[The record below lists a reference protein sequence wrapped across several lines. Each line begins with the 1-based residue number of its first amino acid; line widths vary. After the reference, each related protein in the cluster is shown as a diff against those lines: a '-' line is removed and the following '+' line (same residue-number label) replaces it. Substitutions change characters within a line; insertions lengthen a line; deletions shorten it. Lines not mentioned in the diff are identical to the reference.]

1 MCKGS
6 TPPAAPPSKPLAGNR
21 VPGGNGSP
29 WSTVG
34 RMESER
40 VKVEML
46 RPAAD
51 RLRLA
56 LRRMDE
62 EDVPAA
68 LRPLAASS
76 ARRLPPPLLA
86 RAIQELDGSEWLRS
100 ETVAEGGLP
109 EDSPASL
116 FVVRP
121 DGWEAALE
129 RHVAEMVDR
138 QGRDRVAELE
148 ERLRM
153 ALGRVEELEAELGT
167 SSDAVAAAE
176 RKARRRLIDQIES
189 SDRARR
195 RAEQQAR
202 DEATSHAAA
211 RARAERL
218 EAEMVSTESR
228 MESLR
233 RMLERERRASA
244 DVAEQR
250 PSRGWFPSDP
260 SEMADELDR
269 IVTAV
274 RRPPAEAAVGATGA
288 AEPAASPGRFPE
300 GIRPD
305 RPEAIRWLIRAPRT
319 WLVDGYNVAFQLDD
333 QPDPATRSRVVAA
346 VGRLVSLAAGGTM
359 GVVVFDSSGDVGSLS
374 SDRRVRVVFVHSADD
389 WILDHAG
396 SGAAVVTSDRRVREG
411 AEGSGAFGVWSEALA
426 GWMASG
432 GAA

>member
-1 MCKGS
+1 
-6 TPPAAPPSKPLAGNR
+6 
-21 VPGGNGSP
+21 
-29 WSTVG
+29 
-34 RMESER
+34 MESER
-40 VKVEML
+40 VKAELL

-100 ETVAEGGLP
+100 ETLVEGGLP
-109 EDSPASL
+109 QDSPASL
-116 FVVRP
+116 FVARP

-129 RHVAEMVDR
+129 RHVAEAVER

-148 ERLRM
+148 ERLRL
-153 ALGRVEELEAELGT
+153 ALERVEELEGALGS

-176 RKARRRLIDQIES
+176 RKARRRLIEQIES

-202 DEATSHAAA
+202 DEATSYAAA

-218 EAEMVSTESR
+218 EAEMASTESR

-244 DVAEQR
+244 DVGEQR
-250 PSRGWFPSDP
+250 PSRSWFPSDP
-260 SEMADELDR
+260 SEMAEELDR

-274 RRPPAEAAVGATGA
+274 RRPPVQAPVEAPGPPT
-288 AEPAASPGRFPE
+288 SPGRFPE

-333 QPDPATRSRVVAA
+333 QPDPVTRSRVVAA

-396 SGAAVVTSDRRVREG
+396 SGTAVVTSDRRVREG
-411 AEGSGAFGVWSEALA
+411 AEDSGAFGVWSEALA
-426 GWMASG
+426 GWMGAG
-432 GAA
+432 GAG